1 MTKERKYDCIKRYV
15 FELTGDDDYAR
26 RVADNIEAEG
36 FNNYN
41 EMWVEEG
48 RKLIEKDFLETTKGW
63 MEELE
68 EM

>member
-1 MTKERKYDCIKRYV
+1 MTKERKYDCIVRYV
-15 FELTGDDDYAR
+15 FEMTGDADYAR

-36 FNNYN
+36 FNDYN

-48 RKLIEKDFLETTKGW
+48 RKLLEKDFLETTKGW
-63 MEELE
+63 MDELE